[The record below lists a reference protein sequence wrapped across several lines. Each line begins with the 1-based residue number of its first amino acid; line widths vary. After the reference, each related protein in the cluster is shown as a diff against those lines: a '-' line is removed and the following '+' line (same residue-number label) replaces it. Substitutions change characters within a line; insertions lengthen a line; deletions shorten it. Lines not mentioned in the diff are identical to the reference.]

1 MFPEKVAI
9 VHEDRRY
16 TYQQFEERVNR
27 LSSRLRDAGLQ
38 KHDRVAFLAP
48 NIPQLLGHTTPCP
61 TRGASW
67 CP

>member
-1 MFPEKVAI
+1 MYRTELTPVSFLRRSAYMFPEKVAI

-38 KHDRVAFLAP
+38 KHDR
-48 NIPQLLGHTTPCP
+48 
-61 TRGASW
+61 
-67 CP
+67 